1 MAERENQNDGLPV
14 KSDYGLRTRGI
25 NTSSSSIEDTCNPA
39 HTTPQHQ
46 TLASAPALS
55 TAPLPEAHTSAHSL
69 PSVTQLRTAPTVAS
83 KKRTPKRNTEPKA
96 AELEPEPEPQAPLK
110 TRTKRIKGARF
121 TRNFIIG
128 SEAWPLDPTNR
139 PEGIPAD
146 HTTGWRVYVKSLFHT
161 YANSLRTVEE
171 PGPFEVRETG
181 WGGFQV
187 EVRLHFNPVANE
199 KPQWRSHYLQLEP
212 YGTDEE
218 KAAQKAAGLVRAEQC
233 DVVEFNEPTE
243 ALFEVLTSESQ
254 FDYLRQ
260 GNGRGGGGKGRKSVG
275 GGVEE
280 VGSAELPERP
290 TPGNPYSRQM
300 EDQEIAMLRLAEEEV
315 GRLLEAENKRRV
327 ELEARL
333 AELSWQ

>member
-1 MAERENQNDGLPV
+1 M
-14 KSDYGLRTRGI
+14 
-25 NTSSSSIEDTCNPA
+25 
-39 HTTPQHQ
+39 
-46 TLASAPALS
+46 
-55 TAPLPEAHTSAHSL
+55 
-69 PSVTQLRTAPTVAS
+69 
-83 KKRTPKRNTEPKA
+83 
-96 AELEPEPEPQAPLK
+96 
-110 TRTKRIKGARF
+110 
-121 TRNFIIG
+121 
-128 SEAWPLDPTNR
+128 
-139 PEGIPAD
+139 
-146 HTTGWRVYVKSLFHT
+146 
-161 YANSLRTVEE
+161 
-171 PGPFEVRETG
+171 RETG

-260 GNGRGGGGKGRKSVG
+260 GSGRGGGGKGRKSVG
-275 GGVEE
+275 GAGEE

-333 AELSWQ
+333 AEVRGTGEGARKR